1 MWNNSSS
8 CSNTHSCRNRWA
20 HHPRCH
26 GHFNDSD
33 ASFVAPKGEKSSV
46 VEKLFIADE
55 IIVCY
60 SVSCRSLTMYW
71 SVAARLHNP
80 FLCKVKR
87 CMCFTGPLV
96 TISQIH
102 SRDDR
107 NREAVKHSHHTER
120 QKNVF
125 SYLPPTFKTISARS
139 WAISWTFVDVSLLL
153 FKDQDAKISQIC
165 ADSRLWMEKYCVMT
179 SEMCL
184 ILKTLWQRKKTF
196 SFHSFYW
203 IWRDLSE
210 RIIFWKRVKYK
221 R

>member
-80 FLCKVKR
+80 FLRKVKR

-102 SRDDR
+102 SRVDR

-120 QKNVF
+120 QK
-125 SYLPPTFKTISARS
+125 KR
-139 WAISWTFVDVSLLL
+139 LLL
-153 FKDQDAKISQIC
+153 FTANVQNNFSQIVGNLMNIC
-165 ADSRLWMEKYCVMT
+165 WYIFIAFQGPGCKNKPNLRRQPTVDGKILRDDVWNVPDSEDLVAEKENFFI
-179 SEMCL
+179 SFLLLNLEGFIRENHL
-184 ILKTLWQRKKTF
+184 LKEGE
-196 SFHSFYW
+196 
-203 IWRDLSE
+203 I
-210 RIIFWKRVKYK
+210 
-221 R
+221 